1 MSIELLRIHP
11 QKVIISI
18 LYSSNILLQGAFAM
32 CSLLMSLEQPLF
44 SISLTGD
51 TSVDVLTKRTI

>member
-18 LYSSNILLQGAFAM
+18 LYSSSILLQGTFTM
-32 CSLLMSLEQPLF
+32 CPLLMSLEQPLI

-51 TSVDVLTKRTI
+51 TSVDVLTKGTI